1 MAKIRQKFVPSP
13 ETARG
18 AKNKSEPMDP
28 QEGMAK
34 FAESS
39 QRDEDA
45 LIVDPKMIHP
55 DFEIIKSLDA
65 EKKAKIDA
73 LAFMNEMV
81 TVDILES
88 QKEEDDEMFIIE
100 VNERK
105 AVFRRGERTTVPRWA
120 VEGLA
125 RAKPI
130 GFTSQEYYKADGTRD
145 IRWPSRRG
153 ERYPFA
159 VFHDPNPDGQRWLQQ
174 VRAQP

>member
-1 MAKIRQKFVPSP
+1 MARPRKFIPSP

-18 AKNKSEPMDP
+18 AKNKSEPMDIE
-28 QEGMAK
+28 EGVAK
-34 FAESS
+34 FAE
-39 QRDEDA
+39 QRDEHVSH
-45 LIVDPKMIHP
+45 VDPKMIHP
-55 DFEIIKSLDA
+55 EFQVCASLDA
-65 EKKAKIDA
+65 ENTAKLEA
-73 LAFMNEMV
+73 LRFMQEMV

-88 QKEEDDEMFIIE
+88 SNEGDDESFIIE
-100 VNERK
+100 VNEK
-105 AVFRRGERTTVPRWA
+105 KVVFRRGERKTVPRWA

-130 GFTSQEYYKADGTRD
+130 GYSNQEYYKPDGTRD

-159 VFHDPNPDGQRWLQQ
+159 VFHDPNPDGPRWLQQ